1 MGDSEVSD
9 NANLRKALK
18 TGFDEFYT
26 LYADVEKELSHYWNF
41 LKGKTVYCNCDDA
54 KTSAFWEYFH
64 KNFTKIGL
72 KCLLSTAFVKYG
84 HSCLYRYDGDDEGRY
99 DDDKSYAD
107 VYPLNG
113 TGDFRSSEC
122 VNILLQSDVIVTNPP
137 FSLFR
142 EYINLL
148 CKYDKKF
155 IVWGTMNALTTND
168 CFRLFMND
176 KINIGFLCI
185 NTAVFRVPDDCGRYS
200 SVITSKINDG
210 YLYAEIAGVCVLN
223 NFGIGKTNEKLSLV
237 KKYVPEKYP
246 KFDFVDI
253 INVDEV
259 RDIPYDYWGYMAV
272 PITFLNKYNPEQ
284 FEIVD
289 CLNRAFVMDAF
300 GKNKSLKES
309 GHFGTMLN
317 GKTKY
322 SRLIIRRKQ

>member
-1 MGDSEVSD
+1 MGDSEVPS
-9 NANLRKALK
+9 NAHLKKAVK
-18 TGFDEFYT
+18 SKFDEFYT

-84 HSCLYRYDGDDEGRY
+84 HSCLYRYDGDDGGRY

-122 VNILLQSDVIVTNPP
+122 VSILLQSDIIVTNPP

-142 EYINLL
+142 DYINLL

-155 IVWGTMNALTTND
+155 IVWGTMDALTTND
-168 CFRLFMND
+168 CFRLFMNN
-176 KINIGFLCI
+176 KINIGFLCSS
-185 NTAVFRVPDDCGRYS
+185 ASVFRVPDDCDRYDET
-200 SVITSKINDG
+200 ITSKINDG
-210 YLYAEIAGVCVLN
+210 CLYAKIANVCVLN
-223 NFGIGKTNEKLSLV
+223 NFGIGKINKKLSLV
-237 KKYVPEKYP
+237 EKYVPEKYP

-253 INVDEV
+253 INVDNV
-259 RDIPYDYWGYMAV
+259 RDIPCDYWGYMAV

-289 CLNRAFVMDAF
+289 CLDRAFVMDAF

-309 GHFGTMLN
+309 GSFGTVLN
-317 GKTKY
+317 GKSKY
-322 SRLIIRRKQ
+322 LRLIIRRKQ